1 LRPPRPLREAAFG
14 YENLEF
20 AAVEGICGSPGF
32 FFGGFFF
39 EILAFVGMGFAFA
52 DANLDFYSTI
62 LPVEAEGDEGLTF
75 YGAGFEKLI
84 DLGPVQQE
92 FTRSFSVVLLVT
104 GAFIWLNISVIEE
117 HFLVFDPGER
127 VTQIGEAGTDRFY
140 LSTREADTGFDLVDD
155 LIIVECTPI

>member
-1 LRPPRPLREAAFG
+1 VAINDARLSAP
-14 YENLEF
+14 LEF
-20 AAVEGICGSPGF
+20 AAIEGIGGSPGF

-52 DANLDFYSTI
+52 DADLDFHSMI
-62 LPVEAEGDEGLTF
+62 LPVEAEGDQGLTF
-75 YGAGFEKLI
+75 YGTGFEKFV

-92 FTRSFSVVLLVT
+92 FARSFSVVLLVT
-104 GAFIWLNISVIEE
+104 GAFIWLNIGVVEE

-140 LSTREADTGFDLVDD
+140 LSTREADTGFDLIYD